1 MEENERVALFLCQAK
16 KEHNRLAPRELYP
29 LPWGTGRG
37 LVGKACGQG
46 LLIWI
51 KAVKSLHSSSD
62 GLMVR

>member
-16 KEHNRLAPRELYP
+16 KEHSRLAPRELCP

-46 LLIWI
+46 LLIRI
-51 KAVKSLHSSSD
+51 KAAKGLHSSSD

>member
-37 LVGKACGQG
+37 LVGKAC
-46 LLIWI
+46 
-51 KAVKSLHSSSD
+51 
-62 GLMVR
+62 VRGC